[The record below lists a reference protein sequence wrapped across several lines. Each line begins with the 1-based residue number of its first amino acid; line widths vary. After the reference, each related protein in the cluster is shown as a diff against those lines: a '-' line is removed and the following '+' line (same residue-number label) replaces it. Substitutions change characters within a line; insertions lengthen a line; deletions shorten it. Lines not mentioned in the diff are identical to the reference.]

1 MTLSIDLLRP
11 CSLSRRETLVT
22 PNNSGGFGL
31 MPEIY
36 HCLLAK
42 QEFTMLFGG
51 VKCKAV
57 KEPQWITDSV
67 RISLGRSTRK
77 EALLGK
83 PAVAP
88 GERFPLPSRSIQCW
102 KK

>member
-1 MTLSIDLLRP
+1 LND
-11 CSLSRRETLVT
+11 CGLVVCPDGKLGH

-42 QEFTMLFGG
+42 QEFAMLFDG

-57 KEPQWITDSV
+57 KEQQWITDSV

-83 PAVAP
+83 PAVK
-88 GERFPLPSRSIQCW
+88 I
-102 KK
+102 